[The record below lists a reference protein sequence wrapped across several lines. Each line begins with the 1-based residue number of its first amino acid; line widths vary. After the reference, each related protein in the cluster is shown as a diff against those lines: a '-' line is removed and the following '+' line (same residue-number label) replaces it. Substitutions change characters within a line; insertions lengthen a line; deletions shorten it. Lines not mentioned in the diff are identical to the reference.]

1 MTLLGKVFTVLILVM
16 SVLFLGFAISV
27 YATHVNWRKVVSNP
41 SPAAGEKPG
50 MEQQLKI
57 QQDVNAQLLAEKQD
71 LLAAIALEQS
81 ARRFALAGLETKL
94 KARSDELANVQ
105 QLLATLTNT
114 EGVTAGALVAAQTEL
129 TNVMNE
135 VKTLRDTVRE
145 AQKDVDAQF
154 AIVVKTTDELN
165 QMKRVK
171 MDLEARQ
178 GPLVEAV
185 AAMKDA
191 LGKMGVGVDVEKDGT
206 VRTDVDRIPPK
217 VDGIVI
223 NVGDKDLIEIS
234 IGEDDGILIGHQLD
248 VYRDDAY
255 LGKVKI
261 VKTSPDRAVAEII
274 PEFKRGA
281 IRKGDRVATKL
292 S

>member
-1 MTLLGKVFTVLILVM
+1 MTLLGKVFTGLILVM
-16 SVLFLGFAISV
+16 SVLFLGLAISV

-41 SPAAGEKPG
+41 SPAAGEQPG
-50 MEQQLKI
+50 LEQQLKR
-57 QQDVNAQLLAEKQD
+57 QQDVNQQLKDQQQN

-94 KARSDELANVQ
+94 KARSDELERVQ
-105 QLLATLTNT
+105 QELATLTNT

-135 VKTLRDTVRE
+135 VKTLRDTVRD

-154 AIVVKTTDELN
+154 AVVVKVTDELN
-165 QMKRVK
+165 QAKRIK
-171 MDLEARQ
+171 ADLESRQ

-185 AAMKDA
+185 AAMREA
-191 LGKMGVGVDVEKDGT
+191 LGKMGVGVDVEQDGT
-206 VRTDVDRIPPK
+206 VRTDVDRIPPM
-217 VDGIVI
+217 VNGIVI
-223 NVGDKDLIEIS
+223 NVGDKNLIEIS
-234 IGEDDGILIGHQLD
+234 IGSDDGILKEHELY
-248 VYRDDAY
+248 VYRDDSF
-255 LGKVKI
+255 LGKVRI
-261 VKTSPDRAVAEII
+261 IKTSPDRAVAEII
-274 PEFKRGA
+274 PGFKRGT